1 MKYAI
6 IGLGGTGGY
15 LGGLLARAGEDVCFI
30 VRGAAL
36 RKITRDGLNVHS
48 EINGDFVARPAHAS
62 DNPLVAAEN
71 FGLPD
76 VLFICVKGYSLDEAI
91 DAAEPLIGAD
101 TIVIPLLNG
110 VGHGQ
115 HVFDRVGRGL
125 VLDACMYV
133 TSRSPEPGLIVHT
146 DKYNKIVFG
155 AAPER
160 PATRAQQ
167 ARMETIAATI
177 RQAGME
183 CILSPDI
190 ETAVWEKYNYNCA
203 FSVLT
208 ARYQTNADGVRR
220 DPTLYQMMRQ
230 ISEETASVARALGI
244 QQPDNMVARSMRILD
259 IMLPEGT
266 SSMKRDVE
274 AHRACELELFSGTLC
289 RLAEG
294 CGQNVPVSQRLYAE
308 LKAML
313 RADTHR
319 QIGPPVKRWP
329 QDDCPA

>member
-1 MKYAI
+1 VKYAI

-15 LGGLLARAGEDVCFI
+15 LGGLLARAGEAVCFI
-30 VRGAAL
+30 VRGRAL
-36 RKITRDGLNVHS
+36 DAIRGGGLKVHS
-48 EINGDFVARPAHAS
+48 EINGDFVAHPAYATDDS
-62 DNPLVAAEN
+62 REAAAG
-71 FGLPD
+71 FGIPD
-76 VLFICVKGYSLDEAI
+76 VLFLCVKGYSLDEAI
-91 DAAEPLIGAD
+91 ASAQPLIGPG

-133 TSRSPEPGLIVHT
+133 TSRSPEPGLVVHT

-160 PATRAQQ
+160 PATGGQQ
-167 ARMETIAATI
+167 ARLETIAAAI
-177 RQAGME
+177 RRAGME
-183 CILSPDI
+183 CILSRDI
-190 ETAVWEKYNYNCA
+190 EAAVWEKYNYNCA

-220 DPTLYQMMRQ
+220 DPALCRMMRQ
-230 ISEETASVARALGI
+230 LSEETASVARALGI
-244 QQPDNMVARSMRILD
+244 HQPDDIVERSLRILD

-274 AHRACELELFSGTLC
+274 AGRKCELDLFSGTLC

-294 CGQNVPVSQRLYAE
+294 CGLEAPVSQRLYAE

-313 RADTHR
+313 EE
-319 QIGPPVKRWP
+319 GPAGHWSR
-329 QDDCPA
+329 DGRSA